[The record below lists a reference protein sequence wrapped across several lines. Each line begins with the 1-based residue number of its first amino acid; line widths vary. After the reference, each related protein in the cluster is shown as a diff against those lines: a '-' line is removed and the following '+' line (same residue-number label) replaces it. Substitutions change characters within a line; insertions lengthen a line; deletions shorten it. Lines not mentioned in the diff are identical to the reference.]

1 MRRPARAISG
11 RPNRYALHHV
21 LRRVN
26 ALRTCM
32 TGGGRRHRRGP
43 STKRNDAMKC
53 PDCGYART
61 QVKDTRTAEDG
72 TEIRRKRKCPR
83 CNGVIRTYE
92 ITADSIDQVA
102 ADMARIRAE
111 RDNALAS
118 LKTPGVSDGQDV
130 EAVSCSCP
138 H

>member
-1 MRRPARAISG
+1 
-11 RPNRYALHHV
+11 
-21 LRRVN
+21 
-26 ALRTCM
+26 M
-32 TGGGRRHRRGP
+32 TVDGCRHRRRP
-43 STKRNDAMKC
+43 PTERNDAMKC

-83 CNGVIRTYE
+83 CNIVTRTYE
-92 ITADSIDQVA
+92 ITAGRIDQVA
-102 ADMARIRAE
+102 ADFARIRAE

-130 EAVSCSCP
+130 EAVS
-138 H
+138 